1 MANINGFTKEA
12 EIIRLLRMG
21 LELAGDG
28 GISPWNDGEYEACV
42 EYLNELESRL
52 KAKYTMECFNCG
64 ETFQYTDED
73 IQRGY
78 AICPNK
84 TCETKIYL
92 LG

>member
-1 MANINGFTKEA
+1 MANINGFTEA

-21 LELAGDG
+21 LELAR
-28 GISPWNDGEYEACV
+28 SPWNGGEYEACV

-52 KAKYTMECFNCG
+52 KARYTMECFNCG
-64 ETFQYTDED
+64 ELFQYTDED

-78 AICPNK
+78 VICPDK

>member
-1 MANINGFTKEA
+1 MVNINGFTEA

-52 KAKYTMECFNCG
+52 KARYTMECFNCG

-73 IQRGY
+73 IQR
-78 AICPNK
+78 
-84 TCETKIYL
+84 
-92 LG
+92 

>member
-1 MANINGFTKEA
+1 MVNINGFTEA

-52 KAKYTMECFNCG
+52 KARYTMECFNCG
-64 ETFQYTDED
+64 
-73 IQRGY
+73 
-78 AICPNK
+78 
-84 TCETKIYL
+84 
-92 LG
+92 

>member
-1 MANINGFTKEA
+1 MANINGVKEA

-42 EYLNELESRL
+42 VYLNELESRL
-52 KAKYTMECFNCG
+52 KARYTMECFNCG

-73 IQRGY
+73 IQRVY
-78 AICPNK
+78 VICSDKN
-84 TCETKIYL
+84 CETKIYL